1 MRKKY
6 ERKICVQCFNHN
18 QNSNKTHNITDEQR
32 QCTLYFAFGYWFRV
46 HIRQPKSIY
55 ILKWFFITNLLYL
68 ALHSTMKQF
77 FFKFMVLWIRVY
89 KNTFCCSLFAT
100 FSCHLL
106 KMYGET
112 NLKEAKKAI
121 TKPNMKWK
129 KQNVTKV
136 TSNVLICC
144 FFQNR

>member
-1 MRKKY
+1 MYIIFCIWLLVSRTHKTTKKHLHFKMVFHY
-6 ERKICVQCFNHN
+6 KL
-18 QNSNKTHNITDEQR
+18 
-32 QCTLYFAFGYWFRV
+32 TLFSAAQYNEV
-46 HIRQPKSIY
+46 V
-55 ILKWFFITNLLYL
+55 
-68 ALHSTMKQF
+68 

-121 TKPNMKWK
+121 TKPNMKRK